1 MWRCTFPIEEFDR
14 RKSVLDGAF
23 SFQLSAIRVAC
34 PGCGTRQKD
43 VNDAAF
49 HDDLLCMRD
58 FHKLRVW
65 NHAHLATL
73 DVYRATKTFP
83 KDELYGLTGQMRRAA
98 TSICAN
104 LAEGCGRRGGAEFAR
119 FLDIA
124 LGSASELEYHLLL
137 SVDLKL
143 LDGSAYARLNS
154 AVVQVKRMLAGLLRK
169 LRAES

>member
-14 RKSVLDGAF
+14 RESVLDGAF

-83 KDELYGLTGQMRRAA
+83 KDELYGLTAQMRRAA